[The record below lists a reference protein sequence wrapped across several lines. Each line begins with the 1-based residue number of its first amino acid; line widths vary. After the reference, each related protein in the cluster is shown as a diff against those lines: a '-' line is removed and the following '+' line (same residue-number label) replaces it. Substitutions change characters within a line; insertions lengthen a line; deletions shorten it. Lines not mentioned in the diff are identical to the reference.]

1 MKKILVTI
9 VLAISLAGSFL
20 IAQGSES
27 LTQGQTQSIS
37 ALNNAPGSM
46 FVQHRRWRRW
56 RRWRRHERRE
66 LRRERRH
73 ERRERR
79 RQRRHNM

>member
-9 VLAISLAGSFL
+9 VLAISLAGSFI

-27 LTQGQTQSIS
+27 PSQGQAQAAST
-37 ALNNAPGSM
+37 LNNAPG
-46 FVQHRRWRRW
+46 FAFAQRGRRRW

-66 LRRERRH
+66 RRRERRE

-79 RQRRHNM
+79 GRRRM

>member
-9 VLAISLAGSFL
+9 VLAISLTGSFV

-27 LTQGQTQSIS
+27 SLHEQVQVAST
-37 ALNNAPGSM
+37 LNNAPGSA
-46 FVQHRRWRRW
+46 FVQRRWRWR

-66 LRRERRH
+66 RRRERRE

-79 RQRRHNM
+79 GRRHSM

>member
-1 MKKILVTI
+1 MKKFLVTI
-9 VLAISLAGSFL
+9 VLAISLLGSFI

-27 LTQGQTQSIS
+27 SLQGQAQAAS
-37 ALNNAPGSM
+37 ALNNAPGST
-46 FVQHRRWRRW
+46 FVQHRRW

-66 LRRERRH
+66 RRRERRH

-79 RQRRHNM
+79 REGRHSM